1 MRKLDILEVFT
12 MSLPTMI
19 AKIRLKY
26 HLNALDLYNSL
37 NQLHLVSDEKAE
49 ELNKMHLKKC
59 VDCYSRLGTILPKEF
74 LDFAKD

>member
-1 MRKLDILEVFT
+1 
-12 MSLPTMI
+12 MSLPIMI
-19 AKIRLKY
+19 ANIRLKY

-49 ELNKMHLKKC
+49 EANKMHFNKC
-59 VDCYSRLGTILPKEF
+59 IDCYSRLGVILPKEF

>member
-1 MRKLDILEVFT
+1 

-19 AKIRLKY
+19 ANIRLKY
-26 HLNALDLYNSL
+26 HLNAIDLYNSF

-49 ELNKMHLKKC
+49 EENKMHLKKC